1 MAMEMSDALKEKIL
15 TSQNECTFMWGTRD
29 GSPSGTL
36 LTYVWHEGSLWMS
49 SHSDMPR
56 IRAVRKNPK
65 VAVTVSSAGTEHGVC
80 RSITFRG
87 TCRIHEM
94 TSPVAEEFAKAFIA
108 HLKPRTEKGAT
119 YIRKALTGPGQ
130 VALEVVPEREI
141 RWDGHD
147 YLTGMLEA

>member
-15 TSQNECTFMWGTRD
+15 SSQNECTFMWGTRD
-29 GSPSGTL
+29 GSPSGTM
-36 LTYVWHEGSLWMS
+36 LTYVWHKGSIWMS

-65 VAVTVSSAGTEHGVC
+65 VAVAVSSAGTEHGLC

-87 TCRIHEM
+87 TCHIREM
-94 TSPVAEEFAKAFIA
+94 ATPVGEEFAKAFIA
-108 HLKPRTEKGAT
+108 HMNPRTEKGAGE
-119 YIRKALTGPGQ
+119 IRTAITSPGQ

-141 RWDGHD
+141 RWDGHE
-147 YLTGMLEA
+147 YFTGLVGA